1 MSEQASAE
9 RNLLPTIA
17 IVGRPNVGKSSL
29 FNSILKKRQAIVHFD
44 SGVTRDRVS
53 SATWP
58 VSLTT
63 RETVWCDTPA
73 NLATSIIAGCR
84 PPRTVPI
91 ADLPPSVP
99 HPP

>member
-1 MSEQASAE
+1 MTPMMELRRVTSARATELRRYPSCSMAAS
-9 RNLLPTIA
+9 
-17 IVGRPNVGKSSL
+17 
-29 FNSILKKRQAIVHFD
+29 
-44 SGVTRDRVS
+44 TRDRVS

-84 PPRTVPI
+84 PPRAVSI